1 MVLLS
6 SLLHFPNPSEADID
20 GLLALGGDLSCERLL
35 LAYNNG
41 IFPWYEE
48 GQPILWWS
56 PDPRM
61 ILFPEKFKVSKSLRK
76 TIKSEKLNVTFNTAF
91 SEVIENCSA
100 VKRENQFGTWITN
113 KMKKGYVD
121 LHKKGHAISVEVWKE
136 GALVGGLYG
145 VDLPDKKVF
154 CGESMFSKESDASK
168 VGFYNLV
175 LHLKMKE
182 YRFIDCQIYTKHLE
196 SLGAEE
202 ISRDD
207 FLQLLDNGKNV

>member
-61 ILFPEKFKVSKSLRK
+61 ILFPEKFNVSKSLRK
-76 TIKSEKLNVTFNTAF
+76 TIKSEIFKVTFNTAF
-91 SEVIENCSA
+91 SEVVENCSA

-113 KMKKGYVD
+113 DMKKGYVE

-136 GALVGGLYG
+136 GDLVGGLYG
-145 VDLPDKKVF
+145 VDLPDRKVF

-175 LHLKMKE
+175 LHLKMKG
-182 YRFIDCQIYTKHLE
+182 YRFIDCQIYTTHLE

-207 FLQLLDNGKNV
+207 FLQMLDNWNNV

>member
-6 SLLHFPNPSEADID
+6 SSLHFPKPSEANVD

-61 ILFPEKFKVSKSLRK
+61 ILFPKKLRVSKSLQK
-76 TIKSEKLNVTFNTAF
+76 TINSGKFKVTFNTAF

-100 VKRENQFGTWITN
+100 VKRGKQLGTWITN
-113 KMKKGYVD
+113 EMKKGYIE
-121 LHKKGHAISVEVWKE
+121 LHGKGHVISVEVWNE

-145 VDLPDKKVF
+145 VDLPDRQVF
-154 CGESMFSKESDASK
+154 CGESMFSKENDASK
-168 VGFYNLV
+168 VGFCSLV
-175 LHLKMKE
+175 SHLKKKR
-182 YRFIDCQIYTKHLE
+182 YRFIDCQIYTAHLE

-202 ISRDD
+202 ISRSD
-207 FLQLLDNGKNV
+207 FLQLLDNTKLV